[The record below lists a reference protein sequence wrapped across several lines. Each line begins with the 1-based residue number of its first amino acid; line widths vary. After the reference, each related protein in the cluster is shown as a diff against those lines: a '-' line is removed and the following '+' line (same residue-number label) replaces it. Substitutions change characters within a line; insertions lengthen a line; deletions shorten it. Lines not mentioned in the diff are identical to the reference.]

1 MEGEYII
8 SVLFSVWGGEHG
20 MFKRG
25 REGILVLT
33 NKRIA
38 FISKTDM
45 DIDSWKREVDTQVKE
60 LYKNKDAIRVPKTYT
75 LDMLN
80 NDARYEKNVVIPLK
94 SIVELSSEKKRWGT
108 LLIIAFKNNNDSII
122 KYSFSVV
129 RSWIRYPVADPIEHE
144 HVDWDGW
151 IRLARKHM
159 DIA

>member
-20 MFKRG
+20 LFKRG

-60 LYKNKDAIRVPKTYT
+60 LYKNKDAIRLPKTYT

-80 NDARYEKNVVIPLK
+80 SDARYEKNVIIPLN
-94 SIVELSSEKKRWGT
+94 SIVELGSEKKRWGT
-108 LLIIAFKNNNDSII
+108 LLIVAFKNNSDSIT

-144 HVDWDGW
+144 HVNWDGW
-151 IRLARKHM
+151 IRLARKQM

>member
-80 NDARYEKNVVIPLK
+80 SDARYEKNVIIPLK
-94 SIVELSSEKKRWGT
+94 SIVELSNEKKRW
-108 LLIIAFKNNNDSII
+108 AH
-122 KYSFSVV
+122 Y
-129 RSWIRYPVADPIEHE
+129 
-144 HVDWDGW
+144 
-151 IRLARKHM
+151 
-159 DIA
+159 

>member
-1 MEGEYII
+1 M
-8 SVLFSVWGGEHG
+8 
-20 MFKRG
+20 KRRDG
-25 REGILVLT
+25 
-33 NKRIA
+33 
-38 FISKTDM
+38 
-45 DIDSWKREVDTQVKE
+45 
-60 LYKNKDAIRVPKTYT
+60 
-75 LDMLN
+75 
-80 NDARYEKNVVIPLK
+80 
-94 SIVELSSEKKRWGT
+94 GT